1 MSTKT
6 LPERPNLAQLK
17 LQAKELHALHR
28 ERRRAAA
35 ARIAAHHP
43 RFAKAEAQSVLDAS
57 SPFRLADAQLV
68 VAREYGFTSWGALKQ
83 FVEIGERVAKLTPH
97 PRFGEAVGALVS
109 GDITT
114 LSRLLDEHP
123 ELVRARTNLDPPH
136 GYFSA
141 ATLLHHV
148 AWNPS
153 REEHVPSNIVDIA
166 RLLIDR
172 GADVEASTLG
182 RSGGTTMG
190 LVITSRMASEA
201 NVSGPLI
208 DLLRDRGAT
217 LDLGTTE
224 SVIPDWG
231 AMNVLDAPLA
241 NHAPRAAEKLIELG
255 AKADVCA
262 AAALGRMDLLRGSF
276 DEEGRLRVP
285 SVHHGTVLTHR
296 DAIGLALLFA
306 YVNNKRDAV
315 DFLLERDGN
324 WNMIGVN
331 NGTAMHRAAWG
342 GDLDMVKRLVAK
354 GADVSNRNNPFNSTP
369 LSWAQH
375 NVQREVFDWLRA
387 NTRVDLHDA
396 VGFNLR
402 EHAEARCRDD
412 AASVNRRLDQWEAPQ
427 CTPLYWAA
435 WTKIYDNDGEHSFEE
450 ADKEYLVRLLLD
462 HGADPNIVAGDG
474 YAPLDVARTAGASRI
489 VALLEERGAKAAAEL

>member
-6 LPERPNLAQLK
+6 LPERPHLAQLK
-17 LQAKELHALHR
+17 LQAKELQGLHG
-28 ERRRAAA
+28 ERRQAAA

-43 RFAKAEAQSVLDAS
+43 RFARVDLRAVLDA
-57 SPFRLADAQLV
+57 PFKLADAQLV
-68 VAREYGFTSWGALKQ
+68 VAREYGFTSWGALKHY
-83 FVEIGERVAKLTPH
+83 VEIGGRVAKLVPH
-97 PRFGEAVGALVS
+97 PRFPDAVAALER
-109 GDITT
+109 GDVAALT
-114 LSRLLDEHP
+114 SLLNEHP
-123 ELVRARTNLDPPH
+123 ELVRARTNLEPPY
-136 GYFSA
+136 GYFAA

-153 REEHVPSNIVDIA
+153 RKAPVPANIVDVA
-166 RLLIDR
+166 RLLLDR
-172 GADVEASTLG
+172 GADVDAETLG

-190 LVITSRMASEA
+190 LVITSRTASEA

-208 DLLRDRGAT
+208 DLLRGRGAA
-217 LDLGTTE
+217 LDLGTSE

-255 AKADVCA
+255 AKVDVCA
-262 AAALGRMDLLRGSF
+262 AAALGRMDLLRASF
-276 DEEGRLRVP
+276 DAGGGLRVP
-285 SVHHGTVLTHR
+285 AVHHGMALSQR

-306 YVNNKRDAV
+306 YVNKKPDAV
-315 DFLLERDGN
+315 EFLFEHDGN
-324 WNMIGVN
+324 WDMIGVN
-331 NGTAMHRAAWG
+331 NGTAMHRAAWE
-342 GDLDMVKRLVAK
+342 GDLAMVKRLVAK
-354 GADVSNRNNPFNSTP
+354 GADISNRDNPFNSTP

-375 NVQREVFDWLRA
+375 NTQHEVFAWMRA
-387 NTRVDLHDA
+387 NCRIDLHDA

-402 EHAEARCRDD
+402 AHAEARIREDP
-412 AASVNRRLDQWEAPQ
+412 ASVNRRLTQWEAPQ

-435 WTKIYDNDGEHSFEE
+435 WTKIYDNDGEHTFDE

-474 YAPLDVARTAGASRI
+474 YAPLDVARYCGASRI
-489 VALLEERGAKAAAEL
+489 AALLEERGAKPASEL